1 MAPTAFEEAEQ
12 IFDGTNFKTSTS
24 ATGIGIGDGGGSGI
38 TGGGTDDPYLSV
50 PEFYNG
56 RSIFITGGTG
66 FMGKVIFSFNF
77 HHHHSLI
84 SFSYPCI
91 LLTFISFHLI
101 IPCIIYFMLCM
112 RYRLI
117 SCLLYHKQLCKITNF
132 FKYFFLFDY
141 SLSLTAFNF
150 NEYFFVLLPKL
161 QAVCVFYVFI
171 LC

>member
-1 MAPTAFEEAEQ
+1 MAPTAFEEPEQ

-38 TGGGTDDPYLSV
+38 TGGGTDDAYLSV

-77 HHHHSLI
+77 QHHHHSLI

-101 IPCIIYFMLCM
+101 IPCIIYYMLCM

-132 FKYFFLFDY
+132 LLSIFFL
-141 SLSLTAFNF
+141 
-150 NEYFFVLLPKL
+150 
-161 QAVCVFYVFI
+161 
-171 LC
+171 